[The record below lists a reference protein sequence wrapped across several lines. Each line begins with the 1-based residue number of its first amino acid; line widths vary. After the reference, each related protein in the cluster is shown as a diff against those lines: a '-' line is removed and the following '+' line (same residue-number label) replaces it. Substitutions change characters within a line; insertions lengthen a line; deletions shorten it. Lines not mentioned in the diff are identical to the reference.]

1 MATEFDEGRCWFR
14 KQGKMIVLGLTS
26 AALQE
31 LGEVERVHLPGEG
44 DQVEEGDVIC
54 EVEGTQATLEMIAPK
69 AGMIAFVNE
78 GLTHSPETL
87 AEDPLDE
94 GWICKIAEEGAL
106 DDDAS
111 SSEDES

>member
-14 KQGKMIVLGLTS
+14 KQGKLIVLGLTN

-44 DQVEEGDVIC
+44 DYVEEGDVIC
-54 EVEGTQATLEMIAPK
+54 EVEGTQSTLEVIAPK
-69 AGMIAFVNE
+69 AGTIALVNE
-78 GLTHSPETL
+78 GLTNSPETL

-94 GWICKIAEEGAL
+94 GWVCKIAEEGFV
-106 DDDAS
+106 
-111 SSEDES
+111 EDESSDQEESS